1 MKCLRSLIII
11 FSLAILSLGIVYA
24 DERSDHKC
32 GPNLGNPPCGEG
44 RCCSIHNFCG
54 GGSGYCS
61 GGNCRYQ
68 CWFAAPAGG
77 GLPRDN
83 AVTKIISQSLYNEMF
98 KHRSDCQSQGF
109 YSYEAFIAATE
120 SFPGF
125 ATTGDVSTRKRELAA
140 FFGQTSQVT
149 TGYDS
154 SDPHAWGYCNINGT
168 AHTTAENNY
177 CTSTQWPC
185 ALGKKYISRGPIQ
198 LTHNYNYGLA
208 GKALGVDLVNN
219 PDLVATDPVVS
230 FKTALWFWMTK
241 HDSKPSCH
249 DILINA
255 NSEANQVSSNYVTI
269 DKIINGNSQAVQTG
283 LGENNRVSTSVGYYK
298 RYCDMLEVSYGNPI

>member
-1 MKCLRSLIII
+1 MKCLSNLIII
-11 FSLAILSLGIVYA
+11 FSLAILCLGIVYA
-24 DERSDHKC
+24 VERGDHKC
-32 GPNLGNPPCGEG
+32 GPSLRNPPCGEG

-54 GGSGYCS
+54 GGSGYCR

-68 CWFAAPAGG
+68 CSFAAPTG

-83 AVTKIISQSLYNEMF
+83 AVTKIISKSLYSEMF
-98 KHRSDCQSQGF
+98 KHRIDCQSQGF
-109 YSYEAFIAATE
+109 YSYEAFITATE

-154 SDPHAWGYCNINGT
+154 SDPHAWGYCNINAT
-168 AHTTAENNY
+168 AHTTTGSDY
-177 CTSTQWPC
+177 CTSSQWPC
-185 ALGKKYISRGPIQ
+185 AAGKKYISRGPIQ

-208 GKALGVDLVNN
+208 GKALGVDLINN

-255 NSEANQVSSNYVTI
+255 NSQVSSYLVI
-269 DKIINGNSQAVQTG
+269 DNIINGKSQVDQSGLEKNS
-283 LGENNRVSTSVGYYK
+283 RVSTSVGYYK
-298 RYCDMLEVSYGNPI
+298 RYCDMLKVRYGKLI